1 MKSFKIGNRSI
12 KTIIA
17 VLLAFI
23 IAEIFPQLRPGMMA
37 AGAITA
43 INISIFES
51 FKSSFNRI
59 MANVTAIIVAFILQV
74 IGQVN
79 PIGVAIGMIIIV
91 VICNIFNWQYS
102 IGSAAI
108 FFVFVLEVPYFA
120 KQDYRL
126 YALNRIFD
134 TVVGT
139 GIGLLVNSF
148 ILRPRQEKYLLS
160 VYRSTYTDIR
170 NEFKSLLAD
179 DKTVDEFKLI
189 DSISKINDTYK
200 NLRNDVKLKMNSNL
214 NTVAVSKLNNL
225 FRMALSLIIE
235 LNDIDEK
242 PRLSHKNHELLM
254 QYFKGDFDCNYQII
268 DDADSE
274 FFLRY
279 NYEITKIVHT
289 LESIEYNIL
298 EFTKSYDKLKDV
310 WYKEN
315 KDYEQL

>member
-1 MKSFKIGNRSI
+1 MKRIKIGNRSI
-12 KTIIA
+12 KTVIA
-17 VLLAFI
+17 VFFAFV
-23 IAEIFPQLRPGMMA
+23 IAGIFPELSPGMMSA
-37 AGAITA
+37 AAITA

-51 FKSSFNRI
+51 FRSSFDRI
-59 MANVTAIIVAFILQV
+59 MANVTAIIVAFILQL
-74 IGQVN
+74 IKQVN
-79 PIGVAIGMIIIV
+79 PVGVAIGMTIIV
-91 VICNIFNWQYS
+91 CVCTIFNWQYS

-139 GIGLLVNSF
+139 GIGLLVNAY

-160 VYRSTYTDIR
+160 VYRSTYKDMR
-170 NEFKSLLAD
+170 NEFKALLAD

-189 DSISKINDTYK
+189 DSVSKINDTYK

-242 PRLSHKNHELLM
+242 PKLSNKNYIML
-254 QYFKGDFDCNYQII
+254 QQFFKGDLECQHQIV
-268 DDADSE
+268 DDVDSE

-279 NYEITKIVHT
+279 NYEITKIIHT

-298 EFTKSYDKLKDV
+298 EFTKSYEKLENV

-315 KDYEQL
+315 K

>member
-1 MKSFKIGNRSI
+1 MKRIKIGNRSI
-12 KTIIA
+12 KTVIA
-17 VLLAFI
+17 VFFSFV
-23 IAEIFPQLRPGMMA
+23 IAGIFPELSPGMMSA
-37 AGAITA
+37 AAITA

-51 FKSSFNRI
+51 FRSSFDRI
-59 MANVTAIIVAFILQV
+59 MANVTAIIVAFILQL
-74 IGQVN
+74 IKQVN
-79 PIGVAIGMIIIV
+79 PVGVAIGMTIIV
-91 VICNIFNWQYS
+91 CVCTIFNWQYS

-139 GIGLLVNSF
+139 GIGLLVNAY

-160 VYRSTYTDIR
+160 VYRSTYKDIR
-170 NEFKSLLAD
+170 NEFKALLAD

-200 NLRNDVKLKMNSNL
+200 NLRNDVKLRMNSNL

-242 PRLSHKNHELLM
+242 PKLSNKNYIML
-254 QYFKGDFDCNYQII
+254 QQFFKGDLECQHQIV
-268 DDADSE
+268 DDVDSE

-279 NYEITKIVHT
+279 NYEITKIIHT

-298 EFTKSYDKLKDV
+298 EFTKSYEKLENV

-315 KDYEQL
+315 K